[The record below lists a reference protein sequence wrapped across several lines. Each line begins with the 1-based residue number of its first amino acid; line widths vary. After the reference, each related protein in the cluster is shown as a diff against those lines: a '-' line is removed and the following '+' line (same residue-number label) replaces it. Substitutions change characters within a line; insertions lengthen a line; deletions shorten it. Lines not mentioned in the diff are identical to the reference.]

1 MEISELV
8 YLFYSLYLCNRM
20 NNHKSGFVNIVGSPN
35 VGKSTLMNAM
45 LGEKLSIVT
54 SKAQTTR
61 HRILGIVNEPEYQ
74 VVFSDTPGV
83 VNAAYK
89 MHEAM
94 MGYVNSSLKDADI
107 LLFITDP
114 FESEMNHKETL
125 AKIQKLQI
133 PVFCLINKI
142 DLVDQTK
149 VEERMAYWKEQLP
162 NAEMIPISA
171 LHTFNLEKV
180 WATILDLLPESPPY
194 FDKEEISDRPVRFFV
209 SEIIRE
215 KIFELCKKEIPYSS
229 QVEIDTYLDEENL
242 IRIRAVIIV
251 ERDSQRGI
259 IIGKG
264 GEMLKRIGTQARKD
278 LEKFLAKKVFL
289 ESFVKVDKDWRM
301 SDSKLKKYGYG
312 H

>member
-1 MEISELV
+1 
-8 YLFYSLYLCNRM
+8 M

-125 AKIQKLQI
+125 AKIQKLKI

-142 DLVDQTK
+142 DLVDQAK
-149 VEERMAYWKEQLP
+149 VEERMDYWKEQLP
-162 NAEMIPISA
+162 NSEMIPISA
-171 LHTFNLEKV
+171 LHTFNLEKI
-180 WATILDLLPESPPY
+180 WATILELLPESPPY

-229 QVEIDTYLDEENL
+229 QVEIDTYLDEGTL

-264 GEMLKRIGTQARKD
+264 GDMLKRIGTQARKD
-278 LEKFLAKKVFL
+278 LEKFLDKKVFL

>member
-1 MEISELV
+1 
-8 YLFYSLYLCNRM
+8 M

-125 AKIQKLQI
+125 TKIQKLKI

-142 DLVDQTK
+142 DLVDQAK
-149 VEERMAYWKEQLP
+149 VEERMGYWKEQLP
-162 NAEMIPISA
+162 DAEMIPISA
-171 LHTFNLEKV
+171 LHTFNLEKI
-180 WATILDLLPESPPY
+180 WATILELLPESPPY

-229 QVEIDTYLDEENL
+229 QVEIDTYLDEGTI

-278 LEKFLAKKVFL
+278 LEKFLDKKVFL

>member
-1 MEISELV
+1 
-8 YLFYSLYLCNRM
+8 M

-125 AKIQKLQI
+125 AKIQKLKI

-149 VEERMAYWKEQLP
+149 VEERMNYWQEQLP
-162 NAEMIPISA
+162 NSEMIPISA
-171 LHTFNLEKV
+171 LHTFNLEKI

-229 QVEIDTYLDEENL
+229 QVEIDTYLDEGTL

-264 GEMLKRIGTQARKD
+264 GDMLKRIGTQARKD
-278 LEKFLAKKVFL
+278 LEKFLDKKVFL

>member
-1 MEISELV
+1 
-8 YLFYSLYLCNRM
+8 M

-61 HRILGIVNEPEYQ
+61 HRILGIVNEPEFQ

-125 AKIQKLQI
+125 AKIQKLKI

-142 DLVDQTK
+142 DLVDQAK
-149 VEERMAYWKEQLP
+149 VEERMTYWKEQLP
-162 NAEMIPISA
+162 EAEMIPISA
-171 LHTFNLEKV
+171 LHIFNLEKI

-229 QVEIDTYLDEENL
+229 QVEIDTYLDEGSI

-278 LEKFLAKKVFL
+278 LEKFLDKKVFL
-289 ESFVKVDKDWRM
+289 ETFVKVDKDWRM